1 MQIMV
6 VDRKNG
12 VLRTKLSFLTAEEQ
26 TIVEQD
32 QVQNCSP
39 RRNKWEQGFE
49 PATFNDRLEAGMLI
63 NEQD

>member
-1 MQIMV
+1 MV
-6 VDRKNG
+6 IDIKTG
-12 VLRTKLSFLTAEEQ
+12 MLKTKLSFLTAEERN
-26 TIVEQD
+26 IVEQD

-39 RRNKWEQGFE
+39 RRNKWEQGIE